1 MLSGLRLASG
11 SRETLTFQTCS
22 QDFESVETLPSDGVY
37 ISELVRGLSVPVK
50 GRLFVLK
57 TLIDAKH
64 TRERGDEQD
73 ILKDL
78 SHPSL
83 IAFVASLSSRAHVVE
98 HCSSGSLREFLKERN
113 HNSMAE
119 CDVAS
124 LLKGVADALE
134 YLEQELIVHRD
145 VNPENILLTSAGQ
158 PKLSNFSSAIRLSS
172 AKSTASGPY
181 GAFEYRSPEMITS
194 VPYNL
199 GTDVWSFG
207 CVVFLC
213 ATGYHPF
220 MARVPQMTAD
230 NIFRASYSIPR
241 NASATLRNLIDYIFQ
256 PTATRVSSRD
266 LARHPFFTE
275 DFAPA
280 SKAQLPTIGTV
291 SMTHKPSAFPTLR
304 PQITRSVLGNIG
316 NTDLRRLLSDEVS
329 GLSRTRRIVSEPVE
343 NKAPTPSLR
352 WPSQPFRH
360 QAPSPPSRRPS
371 PSQLHLTRPTTP
383 SLDTSISTAP
393 SSPESDESVD
403 SLAVNRHRYP
413 PSDPPAN
420 PLKRL
425 VSGSEPRRLLF
436 DSAPRVV
443 SGPMAQ
449 QRTASTSILKARV
462 AFDPRSQV
470 PGDFV
475 NQRLVPE
482 DFAKQRLVS
491 NDIVKQRL
499 VAELDAKHRLFSD
512 ATSKHR
518 TLVVSST
525 PSDRPTLVEVKPQP
539 PNAFAPQAGFVA
551 PKSVML
557 PMHDFAQPTA
567 PSHRPQPTADPLPI
581 GTVRPTPFSTHL
593 MASKSH
599 KALHG
604 QVTVL
609 PSRSLLID
617 FREAERRR
625 GAKGTAVLVVSAD
638 GGRIKVYSAPHLSAP
653 CCLTE
658 PLAEYDLEALPST
671 FWKSCNDAAA
681 LVDKIKQRTPRLV
694 MYEEGVKCTLMANAA
709 PGDIELDFFSLD
721 SADPAGKPVTTTRI
735 RLSRKAR
742 SLELIRDVACSGA
755 SSGAAH
761 DNGAGSA
768 SASEWIRK
776 TYVYSG
782 DGYDDVEALRDVGS
796 HEMAA
801 LARFVEVCE
810 RVEAADAAGSTTAT
824 AICASKVTP
833 RSEQRGAESTPGRST
848 LTSLSNRVPSP
859 DVALPAAP
867 TALAKDKPY
876 LGNATPNLRSSHSDR
891 FLGLNVNRRPS
902 KLWSGSYSAA
912 MPAPATLPHRQL
924 SGAKEL
930 AEDAG
935 DSDAAEQDSTFR
947 RDFYSVG
954 VRQALGPDGKVDELG
969 DAGRQQGNE
978 SIPDDSDEHPE
989 DDSRIHIGASFFKS
1003 LDWTALAV
1011 PGIATRFLPNVGWC
1025 IRYGSRVSQ
1034 GGRFRIMYLDGATID
1049 IDVDEEWVELQQQGE
1064 VVRVAMRDPRAR
1076 RKLGGRM
1083 KAFEEFVSM
1092 FDEDEEDEGEA

>member
-1 MLSGLRLASG
+1 MLSGLRLASE
-11 SRETLTFQTCS
+11 SRETLTL

-50 GRLFVLK
+50 GRLF
-57 TLIDAKH
+57 TIDPKH
-64 TRERGDEQD
+64 AGEQGGEPG
-73 ILKDL
+73 ILQDL
-78 SHPSL
+78 SHPS
-83 IAFVASLSSRAHVVE
+83 ITTFVASLSSRVHVVE
-98 HCSSGSLREFLKERN
+98 HCPSGSLREFLKDWN
-113 HNSMAE
+113 HDNMAE
-119 CDVAS
+119 YDVAS
-124 LLKGVADALE
+124 LLRGVANALE
-134 YLEQELIVHRD
+134 YLAQELIVHRD

-158 PKLSNFSSAIRLSS
+158 PKLSNFSSATRLSS
-172 AKSTASGPY
+172 ARCTASGPY

-199 GTDVWSFG
+199 TTDVWSFG

-230 NIFRASYSIPR
+230 NIFRASYSMPR
-241 NASATLRNLIDYIFQ
+241 NTSATLRNLIDYIFQ
-256 PTATRVSSRD
+256 PTAARIPSGD

-275 DFAPA
+275 SAE
-280 SKAQLPTIGTV
+280 PTHEANARIATTGAATA
-291 SMTHKPSAFPTLR
+291 TRKPSVLR
-304 PQITRSVLGNIG
+304 PQITRSVLGNVG
-316 NTDLRRLLSDEVS
+316 NTDLRRLLTDEVS
-329 GLSRTRRIVSEPVE
+329 GLSRARRIVSEPVE
-343 NKAPTPSLR
+343 NKTPTPSLR

-371 PSQLHLTRPTTP
+371 PSQRHLTRPTTP

-403 SLAVNRHRYP
+403 PLAVNRHRYF
-413 PSDPPAN
+413 PSDPLVN

-425 VSGSEPRRLLF
+425 VSGSESRHLLF

-443 SGPMAQ
+443 SDPMVQ
-449 QRTASTSILKARV
+449 QRTASTSISKPRV
-462 AFDPRSQV
+462 TIGVTQ
-470 PGDFV
+470 
-475 NQRLVPE
+475 QIPE
-482 DFAKQRLVS
+482 DFVKTRLVS
-491 NDIVKQRL
+491 NDLVKQRL

-512 ATSKHR
+512 ANSKHR
-518 TLVVSST
+518 TLVVSS
-525 PSDRPTLVEVKPQP
+525 PSDRPTLVEVKPAQP
-539 PNAFAPQAGFVA
+539 VTAFAPQAHSAA
-551 PKSVML
+551 PKFTSSSHRAAPSRCV
-557 PMHDFAQPTA
+557 QPTA
-567 PSHRPQPTADPLPI
+567 PSRHPQPITEPLPI

-593 MASKSH
+593 MAPKSH

-625 GAKGTAVLVVSAD
+625 RGKGTAVLVVSAD
-638 GGRIKVYSAPHLSAP
+638 GGRIMVYSAPHLSAP

-658 PLAEYDLEALPST
+658 PLAEYALDALPSAY
-671 FWKSCNDAAA
+671 WKSYNDAAA
-681 LVDKIKQRTPRLV
+681 LVEKIRQRTPMLV
-694 MYEEGVKCTLMANAA
+694 MYEEGVKCTLMANSA
-709 PGDIELDFFSLD
+709 PGNIELDFFSLH
-721 SADPAGKPVTTTRI
+721 SADPAGKPTTTMRI
-735 RLSRKAR
+735 RLSRKTR

-755 SSGAAH
+755 SSGVAH

-768 SASEWIRK
+768 SASEWTRK

-782 DGYDDVEALRDVGS
+782 DGYDDSEALQDVGS
-796 HEMAA
+796 HGMAA

-824 AICASKVTP
+824 ALCASEVTP
-833 RSEQRGAESTPGRST
+833 RSEQCDTESTPGRST

-876 LGNATPNLRSSHSDR
+876 LGNATPNLPSSHSDR

-924 SGAKEL
+924 SGAQEL
-930 AEDAG
+930 AEDAD

-954 VRQALGPDGKVDELG
+954 VRQALGDNGMRQDIEHIYHDDDDEP
-969 DAGRQQGNE
+969 N
-978 SIPDDSDEHPE
+978 E

-1034 GGRFRIMYLDGATID
+1034 GGRFRIMYLDGATMD
-1049 IDVDEEWVELQQQGE
+1049 IDVDEEWVELQQEGE
-1064 VVRVAMRDPRAR
+1064 VVRVGMRDPRAR

-1083 KAFEEFVSM
+1083 RAFEEFVSM

>member
-1 MLSGLRLASG
+1 MLSGLRLTSG
-11 SRETLTFQTCS
+11 SRETLTFQTCL
-22 QDFESVETLPSDGVY
+22 QDFEPIETLPSDGAY
-37 ISELVRGLSVPVK
+37 SSELVRGTNAPVK

-57 TLIDAKH
+57 TLIEPKH
-64 TRERGDEQD
+64 AGERGGEQD

-78 SHPSL
+78 SYPSL
-83 IAFVASLSSRAHVVE
+83 VTFVARLSSRVHIVE

-113 HNSMAE
+113 HDSMAE
-119 CDVAS
+119 YDVAS
-124 LLKGVADALE
+124 LLKGIADALG
-134 YLEQELIVHRD
+134 YLAQELIVHRD
-145 VNPENILLTSAGQ
+145 VNPDNMLLTSTGQ
-158 PKLSNFSSAIRLSS
+158 LKLSNFSSATRLSS
-172 AKSTASGPY
+172 TQSTASGPY
-181 GAFEYRSPEMITS
+181 GTFEYRSPEMITS
-194 VPYNL
+194 VPYSFA
-199 GTDVWSFG
+199 TDVWSFG

-213 ATGYHPF
+213 ASGYHPF

-241 NASATLRNLIDYIFQ
+241 YASATLRNLIDYIFQ
-256 PTATRVSSRD
+256 PTATRISSRD
-266 LARHPFFTE
+266 LAWHPFFTE
-275 DFAPA
+275 ESTSG
-280 SKAQLPTIGTV
+280 SKAQLTTTGIV
-291 SMTHKPSAFPTLR
+291 STTHKPSAFPTLR
-304 PQITRSVLGNIG
+304 PQMTRSVLGNIG

-329 GLSRTRRIVSEPVE
+329 GLSRARRIVSEPVE
-343 NKAPTPSLR
+343 NKTPTPSLR

-360 QAPSPPSRRPS
+360 QAPSPPSRRL
-371 PSQLHLTRPTTP
+371 SQRPMTP

-403 SLAVNRHRYP
+403 SLAVNRHLYLA
-413 PSDPPAN
+413 SDPLVN

-425 VSGSEPRRLLF
+425 VSGSESKRLLL

-443 SGPMAQ
+443 SDPMVQ
-449 QRTASTSILKARV
+449 QRTASTSISKARV
-462 AFDPRSQV
+462 VSDAAHQ
-470 PGDFV
+470 
-475 NQRLVPE
+475 QRI
-482 DFAKQRLVS
+482 VS
-491 NDIVKQRL
+491 NDIAKQRL

-518 TLVVSST
+518 TLVVPST
-525 PSDRPTLVEVKPQP
+525 PSDKPTLVEVKPTQP
-539 PNAFAPQAGFVA
+539 PMHFAPQAHSAATKPVV
-551 PKSVML
+551 P
-557 PMHDFAQPTA
+557 HRAQLLPTA
-567 PSHRPQPTADPLPI
+567 PFRDLQPTTEPLPI

-593 MASKSH
+593 MAPKSH

-625 GAKGTAVLVVSAD
+625 GAKGTVVLVVSAD
-638 GGRIKVYSAPHLSAP
+638 GRRIKVYSAPHLSAP

-658 PLAEYDLEALPST
+658 PLAEYALEALSSMY
-671 FWKSCNDAAA
+671 WKSYNDAAA

-694 MYEEGVKCTLMANAA
+694 MYEEGVKCSLMANAA

-721 SADPAGKPVTTTRI
+721 STDPAGKPTTTMRI
-735 RLSRKAR
+735 RLLRKTR

-761 DNGAGSA
+761 DNGPGSA
-768 SASEWIRK
+768 SASEWTRK

-782 DGYDDVEALRDVGS
+782 DGYDDAEALRDVGS
-796 HEMAA
+796 SGMAA

-810 RVEAADAAGSTTAT
+810 RVEADEVGAAAMTPSCAAKVAT
-824 AICASKVTP
+824 HGASEAAVHSDP
-833 RSEQRGAESTPGRST
+833 DVAVRSSKQDLP
-848 LTSLSNRVPSP
+848 PSP
-859 DVALPAAP
+859 DVVPPAAP
-867 TALAKDKPY
+867 TVLAKDKPY
-876 LGNATPNLRSSHSDR
+876 LGNGGPNLPSSRSDSR

-902 KLWSGSYSAA
+902 KLWSGSYSALT
-912 MPAPATLPHRQL
+912 PAPVTRTHDELI
-924 SGAKEL
+924 GAPEL
-930 AEDAG
+930 AVDA
-935 DSDAAEQDSTFR
+935 DDTNPPEHDSTFR

-954 VRQALGPDGKVDELG
+954 ARPALEVDDVDNKLGDKGKQQVDEQSID
-969 DAGRQQGNE
+969 DAGGHL
-978 SIPDDSDEHPE
+978 DE

-1034 GGRFRIMYLDGATID
+1034 GGRFRIMYLDGATMD
-1049 IDVDEEWVELQQQGE
+1049 IDVDEEWIELQQEGD
-1064 VVRVAMRDPRAR
+1064 VVRVGMRDPRAR

-1083 KAFEEFVSM
+1083 KAFEDFVSM

>member
-64 TRERGDEQD
+64 TRERGDEQG

-83 IAFVASLSSRAHVVE
+83 VTFVASLSSRVHVVE

-113 HNSMAE
+113 HDSMAE
-119 CDVAS
+119 YDVAS
-124 LLKGVADALE
+124 LLKGIADALG
-134 YLEQELIVHRD
+134 YLAQELIVHRD
-145 VNPENILLTSAGQ
+145 VNPDNMLLTSTGQ
-158 PKLSNFSSAIRLSS
+158 LKLSNFSSATRLSS
-172 AKSTASGPY
+172 TQSTASGPY

-194 VPYNL
+194 VPYSFAA
-199 GTDVWSFG
+199 DVWSFG

-213 ATGYHPF
+213 ASGYHPF

-256 PTATRVSSRD
+256 PTATRISSRD

-275 DFAPA
+275 ESTPV
-280 SKAQLPTIGTV
+280 SKAQLTTTGTV
-291 SMTHKPSAFPTLR
+291 PTKHKPSAFPTLR
-304 PQITRSVLGNIG
+304 PQMTRSVLGNIG

-329 GLSRTRRIVSEPVE
+329 GLSRARRIVSEPVE
-343 NKAPTPSLR
+343 SKTPTPSLR

-371 PSQLHLTRPTTP
+371 PSQRLLTRPTTP

-403 SLAVNRHRYP
+403 ALAVNRHRYL
-413 PSDPPAN
+413 PSDPLVN

-425 VSGSEPRRLLF
+425 VSGSEPKRLLF
-436 DSAPRVV
+436 DSQPRVV
-443 SGPMAQ
+443 SDPMVQ
-449 QRTASTSILKARV
+449 QR
-462 AFDPRSQV
+462 PR
-470 PGDFV
+470 
-475 NQRLVPE
+475 
-482 DFAKQRLVS
+482 QRLVS
-491 NDIVKQRL
+491 NDIAKQRL
-499 VAELDAKHRLFSD
+499 LSELDAKHRLFSD

-518 TLVVSST
+518 TFVVSST
-525 PSDRPTLVEVKPQP
+525 PSDRPTLVEVKPAQRT
-539 PNAFAPQAGFVA
+539 NVFAPQADSAA
-551 PKSVML
+551 PKSITL
-557 PMHDFAQPTA
+557 PSDDRPHPAA
-567 PSHRPQPTADPLPI
+567 PSRHPQPTPEPLPI

-593 MASKSH
+593 MAPKSH

-625 GAKGTAVLVVSAD
+625 GAKGTAVLVVCAD

-658 PLAEYDLEALPST
+658 PLAEYALEALPST
-671 FWKSCNDAAA
+671 YWKSYNDAAA
-681 LVDKIKQRTPRLV
+681 LVEKIKQRTPRLV
-694 MYEEGVKCTLMANAA
+694 MYEDGVKCTLMANAA
-709 PGDIELDFFSLD
+709 PGDIELDFYSSD
-721 SADPAGKPVTTTRI
+721 SARKDDDPARKPTTTMRI
-735 RLSRKAR
+735 RLSRKTC
-742 SLELIRDVACSGA
+742 SLELIRDVACSSA

-761 DNGAGSA
+761 DNGAGPA

-782 DGYDDVEALRDVGS
+782 DGYDDAEALRDVGS
-796 HEMAA
+796 HGMAA

-810 RVEAADAAGSTTAT
+810 RVEAADGAAITAT
-824 AICASKVTP
+824 TVRCLPGATAHCVPDIATRS
-833 RSEQRGAESTPGRST
+833 SEQDLLPSQD
-848 LTSLSNRVPSP
+848 NRLPSP
-859 DVALPAAP
+859 NVARPAAP

-876 LGNATPNLRSSHSDR
+876 LGNATPNLPSSRSDR

-912 MPAPATLPHRQL
+912 MPAPATRAHGQL
-924 SGAKEL
+924 SGAQEL
-930 AEDAG
+930 AEDAD

-954 VRQALGPDGKVDELG
+954 VRQALGPDGRADELG
-969 DAGRQQGNE
+969 DNGRRQDIEHINH
-978 SIPDDSDEHPE
+978 DDDDEPNE

-1034 GGRFRIMYLDGATID
+1034 GGRFRIMYLDGATMD
-1049 IDVDEEWVELQQQGE
+1049 IDVDEEWVELQQEGE
-1064 VVRVAMRDPRAR
+1064 VVRVGMRDPRAR

-1083 KAFEEFVSM
+1083 RAFEEFVSM

>member
-1 MLSGLRLASG
+1 MLSGLRLATG
-11 SRETLTFQTCS
+11 SRETLTFQTCL

-83 IAFVASLSSRAHVVE
+83 VTFVASLSSRVHVVQ

-113 HNSMAE
+113 HDSMAE
-119 CDVAS
+119 YDVAS
-124 LLKGVADALE
+124 LLKGIADALG
-134 YLEQELIVHRD
+134 YLAQELIVHGD
-145 VNPENILLTSAGQ
+145 VNPDNMLLNSTGQ
-158 PKLSNFSSAIRLSS
+158 LKLSNFSSATRLSS
-172 AKSTASGPY
+172 TQSTASGPY

-194 VPYNL
+194 VPYSFA
-199 GTDVWSFG
+199 TDVWSFG

-213 ATGYHPF
+213 ASGYHPF

-256 PTATRVSSRD
+256 PTATRISSRG
-266 LARHPFFTE
+266 LARHPFLTE
-275 DFAPA
+275 TSTPG
-280 SKAQLPTIGTV
+280 SKAQLTTIGTV
-291 SMTHKPSAFPTLR
+291 TTTHRPSAFPTLR

-329 GLSRTRRIVSEPVE
+329 GLSRARRIVSEPVE
-343 NKAPTPSLR
+343 NKTPTPSLR

-360 QAPSPPSRRPS
+360 QAPSPPSRRL
-371 PSQLHLTRPTTP
+371 SQRPMTP

-393 SSPESDESVD
+393 SSPESHESID
-403 SLAVNRHRYP
+403 PLAVNRHRYL
-413 PSDPPAN
+413 PSEPLVN

-425 VSGSEPRRLLF
+425 VSGSYEPERTLF
-436 DSAPRVV
+436 EPAPRVV
-443 SGPMAQ
+443 SDPMVQ
-449 QRTASTSILKARV
+449 QRTVSTSISK
-462 AFDPRSQV
+462 PRMPSDAISQ
-470 PGDFV
+470 
-475 NQRLVPE
+475 
-482 DFAKQRLVS
+482 QRLVS
-491 NDIVKQRL
+491 NDIAKQRL
-499 VAELDAKHRLFSD
+499 VSELDAKHRLFSD
-512 ATSKHR
+512 ATSRHR

-525 PSDRPTLVEVKPQP
+525 PSDKPRLVKVKPAQRT
-539 PNAFAPQAGFVA
+539 NFLAPQADSA
-551 PKSVML
+551 ALKSITL
-557 PMHDFAQPTA
+557 PCNDRPQPTA
-567 PSHRPQPTADPLPI
+567 PSRHPQPTTEPLPI

-593 MASKSH
+593 MAPKSH

-658 PLAEYDLEALPST
+658 PLVEYTLEVLPST
-671 FWKSCNDAAA
+671 YWKSYNDAAA
-681 LVDKIKQRTPRLV
+681 LIEKIKQRTPRLV
-694 MYEEGVKCTLMANAA
+694 MYEEGVKCTLMANSA
-709 PGDIELDFFSLD
+709 PGDIELDFY
-721 SADPAGKPVTTTRI
+721 SARVGSNDPAQKPTTTMRI

-761 DNGAGSA
+761 DNGAGPA

-782 DGYDDVEALRDVGS
+782 DGYDDAEALRDVGS
-796 HEMAA
+796 HGMAA

-810 RVEAADAAGSTTAT
+810 RVEAADGAGSTTAT
-824 AICASKVTP
+824 PLCAPEAAP
-833 RSEQRGAESTPGRST
+833 RSEQRDTESTPGRST

-859 DVALPAAP
+859 DVALPAAS

-876 LGNATPNLRSSHSDR
+876 LGNATPNLPSSHSDR
-891 FLGLNVNRRPS
+891 FLGLNANRRPS

-912 MPAPATLPHRQL
+912 MPAPATRAHGQL
-924 SGAKEL
+924 SGAQEL
-930 AEDAG
+930 AGDAD
-935 DSDAAEQDSTFR
+935 DSDVAEQDSTFR

-954 VRQALGPDGKVDELG
+954 VRQALGPDGKADELG
-969 DAGRQQGNE
+969 DNGRRQDIE
-978 SIPDDSDEHPE
+978 HIYHDDDDEPNE

-1034 GGRFRIMYLDGATID
+1034 GGRFRIMYLDGATMD
-1049 IDVDEEWVELQQQGE
+1049 IDVDEEWVELQQEGE
-1064 VVRVAMRDPRAR
+1064 VVRVGMRDPRAR

-1092 FDEDEEDEGEA
+1092 FDEDEEDEEA